1 VSRARSLKGLK
12 VVGLPRYELGGAN
25 AQVKEFYE
33 TYLKKKRQITE
44 AV

>member
-1 VSRARSLKGLK
+1 
-12 VVGLPRYELGGAN
+12 VGLPRHELGGAN

-33 TYLKKKRQITE
+33 TYLKKKKQITE